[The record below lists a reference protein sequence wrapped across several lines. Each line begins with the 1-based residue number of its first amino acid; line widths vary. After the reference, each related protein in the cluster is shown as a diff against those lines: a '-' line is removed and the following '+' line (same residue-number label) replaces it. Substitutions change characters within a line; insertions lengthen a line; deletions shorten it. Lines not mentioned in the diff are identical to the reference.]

1 MPNANIKELLR
12 KKRIYQWEIA
22 AKLNVSEITFCR
34 WLRQDLPEEKQ
45 RLIRKAIDEIAAER
59 TEL

>member
-1 MPNANIKELLR
+1 MPNSNIKELLR

-45 RLIRKAIDEIAAER
+45 LQILSAIAEIDAER
-59 TEL
+59 TK

>member
-45 RLIRKAIDEIAAER
+45 LLIRKAIDEIATER

>member
-1 MPNANIKELLR
+1 MPNANIKDLLR
-12 KKRIYQWEIA
+12 RKRVYQWEIA

-45 RLIRKAIDEIAAER
+45 RQILKAINEIVADRAKM
-59 TEL
+59 